1 MTSRRTFSC
10 SVLTSTLMASSG
22 VWKCLKRV
30 VRLFC
35 CLALIFVVLVVFF
48 SLCPV
53 RIYEYVCFFTLT
65 FLLLSWSGNESLS
78 APPPFRQWEA
88 DSGCSF
94 VEFMRI
100 FNRFVVGR
108 VCCLLSF
115 RFVPF
120 EIVVKVMCRP
130 QDYGFKPLPC
140 EVSWSAC
147 RRKGHQWRVLKELN
161 RLGFL
166 LNSSALLIVAH
177 WFSPQDKWAC
187 SAVLFSISYFLVA
200 MTSSAKSFGC
210 SWICIASSLL
220 RLCRRRRSRLRLRLS
235 LGKKHLTFG
244 FVNPFVR

>member
-1 MTSRRTFSC
+1 MNHTQWHRKGHFLAVYSHPHWWRRLASENAWKGSFAFS
-10 SVLTSTLMASSG
+10 V
-22 VWKCLKRV
+22 VWP
-30 VRLFC
+30 LF
-35 CLALIFVVLVVFF
+35 LLYLLLLLF
-48 SLCPV
+48 
-53 RIYEYVCFFTLT
+53 FFTLPCANIRVCVL
-65 FLLLSWSGNESLS
+65 FYIDFFVVVMVWQRISLL

-120 EIVVKVMCRP
+120 EIVVKVICRP

-177 WFSPQDKWAC
+177 WFSP
-187 SAVLFSISYFLVA
+187 FSISYFLVA
-200 MTSSAKSFGC
+200 MTSSAKSLGC

-220 RLCRRRRSRLRLRLS
+220 RLCRRRRSRLRLCLS

>member
-1 MTSRRTFSC
+1 MPEKGRSPF
-10 SVLTSTLMASSG
+10 LLSG
-22 VWKCLKRV
+22 PY
-30 VRLFC
+30 FC
-35 CLALIFVVLVVFF
+35 CTCCCCCGF
-48 SLCPV
+48 
-53 RIYEYVCFFTLT
+53 FFTLPCANIRVCVL
-65 FLLLSWSGNESLS
+65 FYFDFFVVVMVWQRISLL

-88 DSGCSF
+88 DSGCF

-120 EIVVKVMCRP
+120 EIVVKVICRS

-200 MTSSAKSFGC
+200 MTSSAKSLGC

-220 RLCRRRRSRLRLRLS
+220 RLCRRRRSRLRLCLS